1 MQGSLLSS
9 ATLALQE
16 EESRAAFQGINN
28 SGRQAWLASRN
39 ARCIIRAHV
48 DKQAGQLGE
57 QHLGDKP
64 KRSKNLPDCSLS
76 SCLLGKNSLSPS
88 DLVEMLLGCPRVS
101 K

>member
-64 KRSKNLPDCSLS
+64 KRSKNLPDCSLG
-76 SCLLGKNSLSPS
+76 SCLLGEKLFFPQ
-88 DLVEMLLGCPRVS
+88 VIW
-101 K
+101 